1 MMPFEPRSC
10 TGIGQ
15 RYHPVSGNFVSRNPH
30 IEARPPFDKKWVVEK
45 SENWELNCRESLTQ
59 DEQLA
64 SYLKR
69 TPFGSCVTQ
78 ALMLG
83 ELLGGKTC
91 EIGPRQREAV
101 RSDLGLK
108 HPKHGAPPSAEAA
121 LEIFPFS
128 LFDCGNQHQYA
139 ISDWQ
144 GAPQSWASYS

>member
-10 TGIGQ
+10 TGIDQ

-30 IEARPPFDKKWVVEK
+30 IEARPPFDKKWLPAK
-45 SENWELNCRESLTQ
+45 LENGELNCRESLTQ

-83 ELLGGKTC
+83 ELMGGTTC
-91 EIGPRQREAV
+91 EIGPRRREAV

-108 HPKHGAPPSAEAA
+108 RPNHGDAPLRRGSVED
-121 LEIFPFS
+121 FS
-128 LFDCGNQHQYA
+128 LF
-139 ISDWQ
+139 SV
-144 GAPQSWASYS
+144 